1 MMSEAVDGGEAAKGT
16 WALAL
21 RGVEV
26 SWDELSDLLEARGAE
41 VESVDGMLVAE
52 LPMPADLII
61 MDALGA
67 WLDNLGL
74 GGDAELQT
82 RVGDGPWQDGWR
94 AVFQATKVSDRLWVR
109 PAWEPAV
116 DGRRD
121 VIIDPTRAFGAGF
134 HPTTAACLAM
144 LDRALAAVPIA
155 LDGSGSAPT
164 VLDVGA
170 GTGILAIAAAHLG
183 ADVVGVEID
192 GTACQDAERNAALNG
207 VADKVRIIHDTLQR
221 EQERRDVV
229 VANVLASVLIAL
241 APAILDATGR
251 EVILSGI
258 QTSKEDAVR
267 AAYDKLVLVERASE
281 RGWVTLRLAVP
292 PLAAEAPVV

>member
-1 MMSEAVDGGEAAKGT
+1 MTTTHAGDVTKAAETT
-16 WALAL
+16 WALGL
-21 RGVEV
+21 RGVELG
-26 SWDELSDLLEARGAE
+26 WDELADLLEARGAE
-41 VESVDGMLVAE
+41 VETVDGMLVAE
-52 LPMPADLII
+52 LPLVNGEADLII

-67 WLDNLGL
+67 WIDNLGL
-74 GGDAELQT
+74 AGSELVT
-82 RVGDGPWQDGWR
+82 RRGDGPWQEGWR
-94 AVFQATKVSDRLWVR
+94 AVFHATRISDRLWVR

-116 DGRRD
+116 PGRAE

-144 LDRALAAVPIA
+144 LDRALAGVAATGVA
-155 LDGSGSAPT
+155 RPT

-192 GTACQDAERNAALNG
+192 ATACVDAERNARLNG
-207 VADKVRIIHDTLQR
+207 VSERVTIIHDTLQR
-221 EQERRDVV
+221 EQVRRDVV

-258 QTSKEDAVR
+258 QTSKEDGVL
-267 AAYDKLVLVERASE
+267 AAYKELGLVERAVD
-281 RGWVTLRLAVP
+281 RGWVTLRLARSSG
-292 PLAAEAPVV
+292 